1 MLDRELAEFAG
12 RLDRGF
18 FIDNEYK
25 SAAYLDRPL
34 PIGWGQTISQPTL
47 VLEMTRLLS
56 PEKES
61 RVLEIGTGSGYQT
74 ALLARFSGHVYTV
87 ERIPELSRRAKE
99 RLEALGFENITF
111 RIGDGSLGW
120 SEHAPYDRIIVT
132 AAAGTMPP
140 ELIEQMSEDGIMIIP
155 VGPPQ
160 AQRLQLVR
168 KDRDGGVRVRTVE
181 EVRFVEMKGR
191 YGWRV
196 EGADGDEG

>member
-1 MLDRELAEFAG
+1 MDHRELAEFAG

-25 SAAYLDRPL
+25 GAAHLNRPL

-56 PEKES
+56 PEKDS

-87 ERIPELSRRAKE
+87 ERIPELACRARE
-99 RLEALGFENITF
+99 RLEALGLGNVTF
-111 RIGDGSLGW
+111 RIGDGSRGW
-120 SEHAPYDRIIVT
+120 REHAPYDRIIVT

-140 ELIEQMSEDGIMIIP
+140 ELIEQLAAGGTLIIP

-160 AQRLQLVR
+160 TQRLQLVR

-181 EVRFVEMKGR
+181 EVRFVEMKGC
-191 YGWRV
+191 YGWRDR
-196 EGADGDEG
+196 EGE